1 MLSTFSCSK
10 LSMLNNSVKMEKD
23 AARDFEN
30 KFFEAI
36 EKKDGELLKSCFS
49 EAALKDA
56 ADIDKGIEYVLSAY
70 KDGRATR
77 TDDNISSYTQF
88 KKGESFHT
96 INASRSVIR
105 SSLSWYILIMP
116 CVLSMQV
123 RSAFSIRSSVSGNS
137 MP

>member
-10 LSMLNNSVKMEKD
+10 LSILNNSVKMEKD

-96 INASRSVIR
+96 INAHCKFESGDNSYLVKWTQCLKNEADP
-105 SSLSWYILIMP
+105 SMEGVYSLEFFDI
-116 CVLSMQV
+116 
-123 RSAFSIRSSVSGNS
+123 
-137 MP
+137 

>member
-10 LSMLNNSVKMEKD
+10 LSILNNSVKMEKD

-70 KDGRATR
+70 KTAGRPEQTTIYQA
-77 TDDNISSYTQF
+77 IPSSRRVSPFTP
-88 KKGESFHT
+88 SMHT
-96 INASRSVIR
+96 VNLNRGTTP
-105 SSLSWYILIMP
+105 IL
-116 CVLSMQV
+116 
-123 RSAFSIRSSVSGNS
+123 
-137 MP
+137 